1 MPNLTVK
8 SPTAK
13 TYRTAKVVEEKESTD
28 SLDYSLSFEK
38 DESRAKAKET
48 VVMHRKSTLP

>member
-1 MPNLTVK
+1 MTVK

-48 VVMHRKSTLP
+48 VVVQRKSTLP